1 MAARLTA
8 SARYDDLCIGVIRER
23 SLESRRR
30 VTRVTFHRNTRMPRR
45 TGIGVSA
52 HRDNAIVAG
61 GAAPGDTSVIESSV
75 GIELHET
82 GSRVAIAT
90 FLCRNE
96 VIR

>member
-1 MAARLTA
+1 MAASLTA
-8 SARYDDLCIGVIRER
+8 GARYDDLCIGVIRER

-30 VTRVTFHRNTRMPRR
+30 VTRVTFHGNTWMPCR
-45 TGIGVSA
+45 TGIGVGA
-52 HRDNAIVAG
+52 NRDGAVVAS
-61 GAAPGDTSVIESSV
+61 GAASRDTSVIESSV
-75 GIELHET
+75 RIQLHET